1 MGWIIATLI
10 AATAQTARNAAQ
22 TRLTG
27 QIGTMGATAVRFIFG
42 LPFALAF
49 LLILSFF
56 RTIPMPDQMA
66 LGWTAVGAV
75 SQIAA
80 TALMLQ
86 AMNLRGF
93 GVVTALTKTEPVTLA
108 ILGVVIFHEY
118 LGPGRLAAIVIATSG
133 ILLMSNATQW
143 RGNWWPML
151 LGIASGALFGLSAI
165 GFQGGIRNLPFGDF
179 VTRATTTLAISLTIQ
194 TIVVLLWLTV
204 MNRQALVGI
213 ARHWKESLGAGFL
226 GAFASQFWFIGF
238 ALTSAANVR
247 TLALIEVPMA
257 QLVSGRVFKQG
268 IAPRQLVGMGLIV
281 AGVALLIAVSA

>member
-10 AATAQTARNAAQ
+10 AAVAQTGRNAAQ
-22 TRLTG
+22 SRLTG

-49 LLILSFF
+49 LLILSAFE
-56 RTIPMPDQMA
+56 TIPMPGTA
-66 LGWTAVGAV
+66 TLGWTALGAV

-80 TALMLQ
+80 TAFMLQ

-108 ILGVVIFHEY
+108 ILGAVIFHEH
-118 LGPGRLAAIVIATSG
+118 LGLGRLAAIVIATTG
-133 ILLMSNATQW
+133 IVMMSNATQW
-143 RGNWWPML
+143 RGNWWPMF
-151 LGIASGALFGLSAI
+151 LGVLSGALFGLSAI
-165 GFQGGIRNLPFGDF
+165 GFQGGIRNLPSGDF
-179 VTRATTTLAISLTIQ
+179 LTRATTTLTISLTIQ
-194 TIVVLLWLTV
+194 TVLVVLWLALT
-204 MNRQALVGI
+204 NRQALAGI
-213 ARHWKESLGAGFL
+213 ARHWKDSLGAGFL